1 MRSVLAPVRFVRSIG
16 VSCGARARLVPGRLM
31 AMAPAIAG
39 LGALAAC
46 AVGPD
51 YREPDTPMPA
61 NYATSGSRSAVD
73 LAQWWRSLKDREL
86 DSLIERAI
94 ADSPTLE
101 AALDR
106 LQQARAQEAAI
117 VGTALPAVIGSE
129 GGGRGTGSDISRG
142 RAVQALGSADSTTG
156 LKQINNVAGFAAGW
170 EIDLF
175 GKYRRA
181 IEAAQYDI
189 ETAAAARNLVLIS
202 LVADVTRAYLDLRAL
217 QSQLAVLRKNIAV
230 AHRYVDFVQERFQRG
245 ITNELDVTL
254 AQRQEA
260 QLQAEGA
267 PLIAQ
272 INAARY
278 AIAALI
284 GVYPEGLSQELGR
297 PGPLPALPARIRPGL
312 PIDLLRRRPDIVE
325 AERQLASATAA
336 IGIATAAL
344 FPSVS
349 VVGSY
354 GSQAQ
359 GLGVNPVAVS
369 SIWSVGPSVTAPILD
384 FGTLDALVEKA
395 DYRTREYLATY
406 RQTILNAVRDVDVA
420 VEAYHAQQ
428 ARLRYLRDA
437 LVAARRAVD
446 IAQQRFDRGLIDSL
460 NVIDAL
466 RQQYD
471 LEEQYVQ
478 AQQAAADQFVTLY
491 RSLGGG
497 WENYQ
502 NIPAIDHPLP
512 AIAAAV
518 KRAIEPVPPPQP

>member
-1 MRSVLAPVRFVRSIG
+1 MSMGSGLPGLVLA
-16 VSCGARARLVPGRLM
+16 GAVACF
-31 AMAPAIAG
+31 
-39 LGALAAC
+39 ALASC

-51 YREPDTPMPA
+51 YHEPETVVPEG
-61 NYATSGSRSAVD
+61 YATSASKAGVD
-73 LAQWWRSLKDREL
+73 LAQWWHTLKDREL
-86 DSLIERAI
+86 DRLIERAI
-94 ADSPTLE
+94 AGSPTLE

-117 VGTALPAVIGSE
+117 IGTALPVVVGSE

-142 RAVQALGSADSTTG
+142 RAVQALTSGDSTSG

-170 EIDLF
+170 ELDLF

-189 ETAAAARNLVLIS
+189 GAAAAARNLVLIS

-217 QSQLAVLRKNIAV
+217 QMQLAVLRKNIEV
-230 AHRYVDFVQERFQRG
+230 ARRYVDFVQERFRRG

-260 QLQAEGA
+260 QLQSEVA

-284 GVYPEGLSQELGR
+284 GVYPESLGGELGR
-297 PGPLPALPARIRPGL
+297 PGPLPALPARIRSGL
-312 PIDLLRRRPDIVE
+312 PLDLLRRRPDIVE
-325 AERQLASATAA
+325 AERQMASATAA
-336 IGIATAAL
+336 IGVATAAL

-354 GSQAQ
+354 GWQAQ
-359 GLGVNPVAVS
+359 GLGINPVATS

-395 DYRTREYLATY
+395 DFRTREYLATY

-428 ARLRYLRDA
+428 ARLRYLRNA

-502 NIPAIDHPLP
+502 DIPPIERPLP
-512 AIAAAV
+512 AVAAAV
-518 KRAIEPVPPPQP
+518 KRIVQPVPPQLQPQPPAP